1 MEYINNPQLQ
11 LAFDFVQFTG
21 TNVFLTGKAGTGKTT
36 FLHNLKHSTFKRMIV
51 VAPTGVAA
59 INAGGVTIHSFFQ
72 LPFGPQLPNNQST
85 NSLSNVNESGNER
98 SRLQRFSRDKINIIR
113 SLDLLVIDE
122 ISMVRAD
129 LLDGIDGVLRRFK
142 NRNKPF
148 GGVQLLMIGDLQQL
162 APIAKDDEWSIL
174 RQYYDTVFFFSS
186 KALRQ
191 TNYIS
196 VELKHIFRQSDKVF
210 IELLNKV
217 RNNQLDDESIAMLN
231 QQHIPNFNPADSEG
245 YITLTTHNHQAQS
258 INTRKLKEI
267 DAKPHTFSAVISGD
281 FPEHSYPTDYEL
293 TLKEGAQVMFVKN
306 DPSHEKLF
314 FNGKIGTLKYIDD
327 DVLYVECPEDNFP
340 IAVTPLE
347 WDNTKYTI
355 NNDTK
360 EIDETVTGSFTQYPL
375 KLAWAITIHK
385 SQGLTFEKAII
396 DAQAAFTHG
405 QVYVALSR
413 CKSLNGMVLST
424 PIRTHAIINDN
435 TVTGFNKDIEDN
447 PPTPEQLK
455 KAQLEYQ
462 RDLLMELFNFKLA
475 QNQLDQALRFVKANV
490 NSFQPNLPQYL
501 NTISSKLKSDIFDV
515 SAKFT
520 QQIVR
525 LIEEHSMVEDNAS
538 LQDRLKK
545 ASSYFAPKLQNEILQ
560 PLYDIDIETDSK
572 ELKGKINESINKVV
586 NELNVKL
593 VCINSCKNGFVTTKF
608 IETKAKASIEEPKKR
623 KKDRAHTKPDTTT
636 VKHPDM
642 YNRLKEWRNKLAQE
656 QNVAVYRI
664 VTQKSLIEIASE
676 LPYHKLLLKKVNGMG
691 KKKVEKFGEE
701 IIRMVTAFRA
711 EKGIPIPE
719 GDIFEDA
726 KTEPKKKKKGE
737 SHLASFQ
744 MFQKGKSI
752 SQIAKER
759 ELAESTVAS
768 HLTRFIKSG
777 DLPVEKLIPK
787 EKLNRIE
794 NYFTEAKDLQL
805 TPAKETLG
813 EEFSYNEIR
822 WGLLHLQN
830 KGKVK
835 KE

>member
-1 MEYINNPQLQ
+1 MEYFNNPQLQ
-11 LAFDFVQFTG
+11 LAYEFVQFTG

-36 FLHNLKHSTFKRMIV
+36 FLHNLKQSTFKRMIV

-72 LPFGPQLPNNQST
+72 LPFGPQLPNNQ
-85 NSLSNVNESGNER
+85 NRDNESGGEK
-98 SRLQRFSRDKINIIR
+98 SRLQRFSRDKINIIK

-122 ISMVRAD
+122 VSMVRAD

-174 RQYYDTVFFFSS
+174 KQYYETVFFFSS
-186 KALRQ
+186 KALQQ

-196 VELKHIFRQSDKVF
+196 VELKHIFRQSDKIF

-217 RNNQLDDESIAMLN
+217 RNNELDEESIALLN
-231 QQHIPNFNPADSEG
+231 QQHIPNFNPDDSEG
-245 YITLTTHNHQAQS
+245 YITLTTHNNQAKS

-267 DAKPHTFSAVISGD
+267 DAEPKTFTAIISGD

-293 TLKEGAQVMFVKN
+293 MLKEGAQVMFVKN
-306 DPSHEKLF
+306 DPTHEKLF

-340 IAVTPLE
+340 IPVTPLE

-360 EIDETVTGSFTQYPL
+360 EIEENVTGSFTQYPL

-413 CKSLNGMVLST
+413 CKALEGMVLST

-435 TVTGFNKDIEDN
+435 TVTGFNKNIEKN

-455 KAQLEYQ
+455 KAQLDYQ
-462 RDLLMELFNFKLA
+462 KSLLLELFNYKYA
-475 QNQLDQALRFVKANV
+475 QNLLDQTLRFAKANA
-490 NSFQPNLPQYL
+490 NSFQPNLPQQL
-501 NTISSKLKSDIFDV
+501 SLISSKLKSDIFDV
-515 SAKFT
+515 STKFT
-520 QQIVR
+520 QQIIR
-525 LIEEHSMVEDNAS
+525 LIEEKSMVENNAQ
-538 LQDRLKK
+538 LQERIKK
-545 ASSYFAPKLQNEILQ
+545 ASSYFGLKLQDEILQ
-560 PLYDIDIETDSK
+560 PLYDINIETDSK
-572 ELKGKINESINKVV
+572 ELKGKINESIDKMIT
-586 NELNVKL
+586 ELNVKL
-593 VCINSCKNGFVTTKF
+593 SCINSCKDGFITTKF
-608 IETKAKASIEEPKKR
+608 IETRAKASIEGPKK
-623 KKDRAHTKPDTTT
+623 KKRDKVPTNPDITA
-636 VKHPDM
+636 VKHPDF
-642 YNRLKEWRNKLAQE
+642 YNRLKDWRNKLAQE
-656 QNVAVYRI
+656 QNVPVYRI

-676 LPYHKLLLKKVNGMG
+676 LPYHKLQLKKVNGMG
-691 KKKVEKFGEE
+691 KKKVEEFGQE

-719 GDIFEDA
+719 GNVFEDEEP
-726 KTEPKKKKKGE
+726 KPKKKKRGD

-744 MFQKGKSI
+744 LFENGNSI

-759 ELAESTVAS
+759 GLAESTVAG
-768 HLTRFIKSG
+768 HLTRFVKSG
-777 DLPVEKLIPK
+777 ELPVDKLISK

-794 NYFTEAKDLQL
+794 TYFINAGSLHLSQ
-805 TPAKETLG
+805 AMETLG
-813 EEFSYNEIR
+813 NDFSYNELK
-822 WGLLHLQN
+822 WGLMHLQN
-830 KGKVK
+830 IGKVN

>member
-1 MEYINNPQLQ
+1 MEYFNNPQLQ
-11 LAFDFVQFTG
+11 LAYEFVQFTG

-36 FLHNLKHSTFKRMIV
+36 FLHNLKESTFKRMIV

-72 LPFGPQLPNNQST
+72 LPFGPQLPNNQ
-85 NSLSNVNESGNER
+85 NRDNESGGEK
-98 SRLQRFSRDKINIIR
+98 SRLQRFSRDKINIIK

-122 ISMVRAD
+122 VSMVRAD

-174 RQYYDTVFFFSS
+174 KQYYETVFFFSS
-186 KALRQ
+186 KALQQ

-196 VELKHIFRQSDKVF
+196 VELKHIFRQSDKIF

-217 RNNQLDDESIAMLN
+217 RNNELDNESIAMLN
-231 QQHIPNFNPADSEG
+231 QQHIPNFNPDDSEG
-245 YITLTTHNHQAQS
+245 YITLTTHNNQAKS

-267 DAKPHTFSAVISGD
+267 DAEPKTFTAVISGD

-306 DPSHEKLF
+306 DPTHEKLF
-314 FNGKIGTLKYIDD
+314 FNGKIGTLKYIDE
-327 DVLYVECPEDNFP
+327 DVLYVECPEDNLP
-340 IAVTPLE
+340 IPVTPLE
-347 WDNTKYTI
+347 WDNTKYSI

-360 EIDETVTGSFTQYPL
+360 EIEETVTGSFTQYPL

-413 CKSLNGMVLST
+413 CKALEGMVLST

-435 TVTGFNKDIEDN
+435 TVTGFNKNIEMN

-455 KAQLEYQ
+455 KAQFDYQ
-462 RDLLMELFNFKLA
+462 RGLLLELFNYKYA
-475 QNQLDQALRFVKANV
+475 QNLLDQTLRFVKANA
-490 NSFQPNLPQYL
+490 NSFQPNLPQQL
-501 NTISSKLKSDIFDV
+501 NSISSKLKSDIFDV
-515 SAKFT
+515 STKFT
-520 QQIVR
+520 QQIIR
-525 LIEEHSMVEDNAS
+525 LIEEKFMIEDNAQ
-538 LQDRLKK
+538 LQERIKK
-545 ASSYFAPKLQNEILQ
+545 ASSYFGLKLQDEILQ
-560 PLYDIDIETDSK
+560 PLYNINIETDSK
-572 ELKGKINESINKVV
+572 ELKGKINESIDKII

-593 VCINSCKNGFVTTKF
+593 SCINSCKDGFITTKF
-608 IETKAKASIEEPKKR
+608 IETRAKASIEGPKR
-623 KKDRAHTKPDTTT
+623 KKRDKVPTNPDITA
-636 VKHPDM
+636 VKHPDF
-642 YNRLKEWRNKLAQE
+642 YNRLKDWRNKLAQE
-656 QNVAVYRI
+656 QNVPVYRI

-676 LPYHKLLLKKVNGMG
+676 LPYHKLQLKKVNGMG
-691 KKKVEKFGEE
+691 KKKVEEFGQEL
-701 IIRMVTAFRA
+701 IRMITAFRA

-719 GDIFEDA
+719 GDIFEDE
-726 KTEPKKKKKGE
+726 EPKPQKKKRGD
-737 SHLASFQ
+737 SHLASFH
-744 MFQKGKSI
+744 MFEKGNSI
-752 SQIAKER
+752 SQIAKKR
-759 ELAESTVAS
+759 GLAESTVAG
-768 HLTRFIKSG
+768 HLTRFVKSG
-777 DLPVEKLIPK
+777 ELPVERLIPK

-794 NYFTEAKDLQL
+794 TYFINAGSLHLSQ
-805 TPAKETLG
+805 AMETLDND
-813 EEFSYNEIR
+813 FSYNELK
-822 WGLLHLQN
+822 WGLMHLQN
-830 KGKVK
+830 IGKVN

>member
-1 MEYINNPQLQ
+1 MEYFNNPQLQ
-11 LAFDFVQFTG
+11 LAYEFVQFTG

-36 FLHNLKHSTFKRMIV
+36 FLHNLKQSTFKRMIV

-72 LPFGPQLPNNQST
+72 LPFGPQLPNNQ
-85 NSLSNVNESGNER
+85 NRDNESGGEK
-98 SRLQRFSRDKINIIR
+98 SRLQRFSRDKINIIK

-122 ISMVRAD
+122 VSMVRAD

-174 RQYYDTVFFFSS
+174 KQYYETVFFFSS
-186 KALRQ
+186 KALQQ

-196 VELKHIFRQSDKVF
+196 VELKHIFRQSDKIF

-217 RNNQLDDESIAMLN
+217 RNNELDEESIALLN
-231 QQHIPNFNPADSEG
+231 QQHIPNFNPDDSEG
-245 YITLTTHNHQAQS
+245 YITLTTHNNQAKS

-267 DAKPHTFSAVISGD
+267 DAEPKTFTAVISGD

-306 DPSHEKLF
+306 DPTHEKLF

-327 DVLYVECPEDNFP
+327 DVLYVECPEDNLP
-340 IAVTPLE
+340 IPVTPLE
-347 WDNTKYTI
+347 WDNTKYSI

-360 EIDETVTGSFTQYPL
+360 EIEETVTGSFTQYPL

-413 CKSLNGMVLST
+413 CKALEGMVLST

-435 TVTGFNKDIEDN
+435 TVTGFNKNIEKN

-455 KAQLEYQ
+455 KAQLDYQ
-462 RDLLMELFNFKLA
+462 RGLLLELFNYKYA
-475 QNQLDQALRFVKANV
+475 QNLLDQTLRFAKANA
-490 NSFQPNLPQYL
+490 NSFQPNLPQLL
-501 NTISSKLKSDIFDV
+501 NSISSKLKSDIFDV
-515 SAKFT
+515 STKFT
-520 QQIVR
+520 QQIIR
-525 LIEEHSMVEDNAS
+525 LIEEKSMVENNAQ
-538 LQDRLKK
+538 LQERIKK
-545 ASSYFAPKLQNEILQ
+545 ASSYFGLKLQDEILQ
-560 PLYDIDIETDSK
+560 PLYNINIETDSK
-572 ELKGKINESINKVV
+572 ELKGKINESIDKII
-586 NELNVKL
+586 NELYVKL
-593 VCINSCKNGFVTTKF
+593 SCINSCKDGFITTKF
-608 IETKAKASIEEPKKR
+608 IETRAKASIEGPKR
-623 KKDRAHTKPDTTT
+623 KKRDKVPTNPDITA
-636 VKHPDM
+636 VKHPDF
-642 YNRLKEWRNKLAQE
+642 YNRLKDWRNKLAQE
-656 QNVAVYRI
+656 QNVPVYRI

-676 LPYHKLLLKKVNGMG
+676 LPYHKLQLKKVNGMG
-691 KKKVEKFGEE
+691 KKKVEEFGQE

-719 GDIFEDA
+719 GNVFEDEEP
-726 KTEPKKKKKGE
+726 KPKKKNKKGD

-744 MFQKGKSI
+744 LFEKGNSI

-759 ELAESTVAS
+759 GLAESTVAG
-768 HLTRFIKSG
+768 HLTRFVKSG
-777 DLPVEKLIPK
+777 ELPVDKLISK

-794 NYFTEAKDLQL
+794 TYFINAGSLHLSQ
-805 TPAKETLG
+805 AMETLG
-813 EEFSYNEIR
+813 NDFSYNELR
-822 WGLLHLQN
+822 WVLMHLQN
-830 KGKVK
+830 IGKVN

>member
-1 MEYINNPQLQ
+1 MEYFNNPQLQ
-11 LAFDFVQFTG
+11 LAYEFVQFTG

-36 FLHNLKHSTFKRMIV
+36 FLHNLKQSTFKRMIV

-72 LPFGPQLPNNQST
+72 LPFGPQLPNNQ
-85 NSLSNVNESGNER
+85 NRDNESGGEK
-98 SRLQRFSRDKINIIR
+98 SRLQRFSRDKINIIK

-122 ISMVRAD
+122 VSMVRAD

-174 RQYYDTVFFFSS
+174 KQYYETVFFFSS
-186 KALRQ
+186 KALQQ

-196 VELKHIFRQSDKVF
+196 VELKHIFRQSDKIF

-217 RNNQLDDESIAMLN
+217 RNNELDEESIALLN
-231 QQHIPNFNPADSEG
+231 QQHIPNFNPDDSEG
-245 YITLTTHNHQAQS
+245 YITLTTHNNQAKS

-267 DAKPHTFSAVISGD
+267 DAEPKTFTAVISGD

-306 DPSHEKLF
+306 DPTHEKLF

-327 DVLYVECPEDNFP
+327 DVLYVECPEDNLP
-340 IAVTPLE
+340 IPVTPLE
-347 WDNTKYTI
+347 WDNTKYSI

-360 EIDETVTGSFTQYPL
+360 EIEETVTGSFTQYPL

-413 CKSLNGMVLST
+413 CKALEGMVLST

-435 TVTGFNKDIEDN
+435 TVTGFNKNIEKN

-455 KAQLEYQ
+455 KAQLDYQ
-462 RDLLMELFNFKLA
+462 RGLLLELFNYKYA
-475 QNQLDQALRFVKANV
+475 QNLLDQTLRFAKANA
-490 NSFQPNLPQYL
+490 NSFQPNLPQQL
-501 NTISSKLKSDIFDV
+501 NSISSKLKSDIFDV
-515 SAKFT
+515 STKFT
-520 QQIVR
+520 QQIIR
-525 LIEEHSMVEDNAS
+525 LIEEKSMVENNAQ
-538 LQDRLKK
+538 LQERIKK
-545 ASSYFAPKLQNEILQ
+545 ASSYFGLKLQDEILQ
-560 PLYDIDIETDSK
+560 PLYNINIETDSK
-572 ELKGKINESINKVV
+572 ELKGKINESIDKII
-586 NELNVKL
+586 NELYVKL
-593 VCINSCKNGFVTTKF
+593 SCINSCKDGFITTKF
-608 IETKAKASIEEPKKR
+608 IETRAKASIEGPKR
-623 KKDRAHTKPDTTT
+623 KKRDKVPTNPDITA
-636 VKHPDM
+636 VKHPDF
-642 YNRLKEWRNKLAQE
+642 YNRLKDWRNKLAQE
-656 QNVAVYRI
+656 QNVPVYRI

-676 LPYHKLLLKKVNGMG
+676 LPYHKLQLKKVNGMG
-691 KKKVEKFGEE
+691 KKKVEEFGQE

-719 GDIFEDA
+719 GNVFEDEEP
-726 KTEPKKKKKGE
+726 KPKKKNKKGD

-744 MFQKGKSI
+744 LFEKGNSI

-759 ELAESTVAS
+759 GLAESTVAG
-768 HLTRFIKSG
+768 HLTRFVKSG
-777 DLPVEKLIPK
+777 ELPVDKLISK

-794 NYFTEAKDLQL
+794 TYFINAGSLHLSQ
-805 TPAKETLG
+805 AMETLG
-813 EEFSYNEIR
+813 NDFSYNELR
-822 WGLLHLQN
+822 WGLMHLQN
-830 KGKVK
+830 IGKVN